1 MLQREVGTKIGF
13 AILAVIFVICGGIL
27 VFAATRGD
35 LKVVLENSIIGK
47 KIGAEKLSGVVAEV
61 KKFASADEFKKY
73 LAEHAQ
79 QSNNYGFGIG
89 GGEMRTMVAQDSA
102 MGLAQP
108 VGIGMAEKGSE
119 TATAPSAGRVS
130 ETNVQVAGIDEPDIV
145 KTDGKEIYFS
155 RFGGYY
161 PYMRAV
167 PMNGAAEKMIA
178 PPYYN
183 QGETKLIAAFPPESM
198 KEDSKLD
205 KSGDLLLDGNIMMV
219 FASDNKIYAYDV
231 KDKANPKELWT
242 AKLGDRENLVGA
254 RLMNSKIYLT
264 TQSGVDYGKP
274 CPIVPLTVGKDEV
287 SISCTDIYYPT
298 SASGADVTYDFVV
311 MDTLTGAV
319 EKKTAF
325 VGSSGQTV
333 FYMSENAIY
342 LTFQTEVDSVKV
354 AYDFFSENK
363 DLVPD
368 WVIERLNKVKGYDLS
383 MNAKQTELQS
393 ILQQYTNSLNN
404 DDMLKMQNE
413 MSNRMDKFYLNH
425 RRDLDITG
433 IVKIS
438 LNDFKAIAGAVP
450 GHPLN
455 QFSLDEYD
463 KHLRVAMTVG
473 DRWWGMGGF
482 GGTGKTVSDVY
493 VLDNDLNI
501 VGSVK
506 DLGETE
512 RIYSVRFLAD
522 RGYVVTFRE
531 TDPFYVL
538 DLANP
543 KNPLLRGELKIP
555 GFSSY
560 LHPLGAHKVLGIGR
574 EDGKVKLS
582 IFDATSPEN
591 PKELSKYIL
600 SEYWSEAINNHHAF
614 LLDEKHKVFFIP
626 GGQGGYVFGYD
637 KDELTLKKAVSESQ
651 VQRAIYLDDYMY
663 LIGNDKITVLDEK
676 SWEKVKE
683 FELK

>member
-1 MLQREVGTKIGF
+1 MFHREVGTKIGF

-35 LKVVLENSIIGK
+35 LKFVLENSIIGRNS
-47 KIGAEKLSGVVAEV
+47 GADNLSGVTAEV
-61 KKFASADEFKKY
+61 KKFVSVDEFKKY
-73 LAEHAQ
+73 LADHSQ
-79 QSNNYGFGIG
+79 QTNNYSFGIG
-89 GGEMRTMVAQDSA
+89 GGVAVREMAVDM
-102 MGLAQP
+102 AQP
-108 VGIGMAEKGSE
+108 VAMGISEKGS
-119 TATAPSAGRVS
+119 AVMDSSAPSAGRVS

-161 PYMRAV
+161 PYLRAT
-167 PMNGAAEKMIA
+167 PMTGSAEKMIA

-183 QGETKLIAAFPPESM
+183 QGETKLITAFPPAEM
-198 KEDSKLD
+198 KEDSKID
-205 KSGDLLLDGNIMMV
+205 KNGNLLLDGNILMV
-219 FASDNKIYAYDV
+219 FAGDNKIYAYDV
-231 KDKANPKELWT
+231 TDKTSPKELWS

-254 RLMNSKIYLT
+254 RLMNNKIYLT
-264 TQSGVDYGKP
+264 TQSGVDYGRP

-287 SISCTDIYYPT
+287 SIACTDIYYPT
-298 SASGADVTYDFVV
+298 SASGADVTYNFLV
-311 MDTLTGAV
+311 MDTKTGAV

-342 LTFQTEVDSVKV
+342 LTFQTEIDSVKV

-368 WVIERLNKVKGYDLS
+368 WVMERLNKVKGYDLS
-383 MNAKQTELQS
+383 ANAKQTELQS
-393 ILQQYTNSLNN
+393 ILQQYTNSLDN

-425 RRDLDITG
+425 RRELDMTG

-438 LNDFKAIAGAVP
+438 LNDFKAIAEIVP

-455 QFSLDEYD
+455 QFSLDEYE
-463 KHLRVAMTVG
+463 KNLRVAMTVG
-473 DRWWGMGGF
+473 ERWWGMGGF
-482 GGTGKTVSDVY
+482 GGSGKTVSDVY
-493 VLDNDLNI
+493 VLDNNLKV

-512 RIYSVRFLAD
+512 RIYSVRFLGD

-543 KNPLLRGELKIP
+543 KNPVLRGELKIP

-560 LHPLGAHKVLGIGR
+560 LHPLGNHKVLGIGR

-591 PKELSKYIL
+591 PKETSKYIL

-637 KDELTLKKAVSESQ
+637 NDELSLKKAVSDTQ

-663 LIGNDKITVLDEK
+663 LIGNENITVLDESK
-676 SWEKVKE
+676 WEKIKE
-683 FELK
+683 FDLQ